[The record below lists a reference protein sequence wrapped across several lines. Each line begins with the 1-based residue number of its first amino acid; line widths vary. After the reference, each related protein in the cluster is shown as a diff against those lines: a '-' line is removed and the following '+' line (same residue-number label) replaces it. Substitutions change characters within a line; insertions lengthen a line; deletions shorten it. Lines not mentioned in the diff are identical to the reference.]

1 MTMVRSQV
9 LARMM
14 APKIQEDE
22 NIVNNNNKGDSPAFK
37 LNIEDTAVHGGNT
50 DSNSTNNSQFSSM
63 SDEESYE
70 CYGENDMENS
80 SPVNNVITNS
90 VENPITNVL
99 GLKRNTW
106 LRTSLRRTTN
116 GHSAEIL
123 PNRKWGSMRHSSGKR
138 ISSNALASDLYRS
151 SSFNSSG
158 RSSICDTPDD
168 VYSDT
173 SIEEDVLDLNNK
185 VQVLQKQ
192 MNSLTDNQHLTDE
205 RYARTKEENAAL
217 QARVHMLEEQLR
229 DTELRCEERLA
240 SEERRHRELVTRVDR
255 EKQLHIDNCAIR
267 LQSIESA
274 NENLRLEAEKC
285 KSALETMRTEK
296 ISLEQRVSDLNVGAQ
311 SFKDEIRLLE
321 AELRKLKQR
330 ERDNEEIIEGL
341 TKDLEISRLE
351 KEAMITKL
359 HSPSPYV
366 TELTAQLESLKH
378 QNRSLKD
385 SYDELQAS
393 SIAKGIERG
402 RLLLTESP
410 SLASELDGLTHDDH
424 SPSSLQIN
432 KMKTALKDQ
441 QEVNDQLR
449 AYIDNILL
457 NIVENH
463 PELLEV
469 KQNL

>member
-22 NIVNNNNKGDSPAFK
+22 NIVNNNNKGDSPSFK

-70 CYGENDMENS
+70 CYGEGDMDNS
-80 SPVNNVITNS
+80 SPVNVITNV
-90 VENPITNVL
+90 VENTNANAL

-106 LRTSLRRTTN
+106 LRTSLRRTAN
-116 GHSAEIL
+116 GHSSEIL

-240 SEERRHRELVTRVDR
+240 SEERRHRELVARVDR

-285 KSALETMRTEK
+285 KSALEAMRSEK

-321 AELRKLKQR
+321 AELRKLKQK

-410 SLASELDGLTHDDH
+410 SLASELDGLTHDD
-424 SPSSLQIN
+424 
-432 KMKTALKDQ
+432 MKTALKEQ

>member
-1 MTMVRSQV
+1 MLFVMSSSSSSSSMKNKADILENCCSELEFDMWDGQFEFVGNAYDAGPTEVDV
-9 LARMM
+9 LKL
-14 APKIQEDE
+14 PKI
-22 NIVNNNNKGDSPAFK
+22 SR
-37 LNIEDTAVHGGNT
+37 
-50 DSNSTNNSQFSSM
+50 NSHVFGVQ
-63 SDEESYE
+63 
-70 CYGENDMENS
+70 
-80 SPVNNVITNS
+80 
-90 VENPITNVL
+90 
-99 GLKRNTW
+99 
-106 LRTSLRRTTN
+106 
-116 GHSAEIL
+116 
-123 PNRKWGSMRHSSGKR
+123 
-138 ISSNALASDLYRS
+138 
-151 SSFNSSG
+151 
-158 RSSICDTPDD
+158 
-168 VYSDT
+168 
-173 SIEEDVLDLNNK
+173 K

-285 KSALETMRTEK
+285 KSALETMRIEK

-330 ERDNEEIIEGL
+330 ERDNEEIIKGL
-341 TKDLEISRLE
+341 TKELEISRLE
-351 KEAMITKL
+351 KEAMIAEL
-359 HSPSPYV
+359 NSPSPYV
-366 TELTAQLESLKH
+366 TELTAQLDSLKH

-410 SLASELDGLTHDDH
+410 SLASELDGLTHDD
-424 SPSSLQIN
+424 
-432 KMKTALKDQ
+432 MKTALKDQ

>member
-1 MTMVRSQV
+1 
-9 LARMM
+9 MM
-14 APKIQEDE
+14 APKIQEE
-22 NIVNNNNKGDSPAFK
+22 NIVNNNNKGDNPKFK
-37 LNIEDTAVHGGNT
+37 LSIEDTAVHGGNT

-63 SDEESYE
+63 SEEESYE
-70 CYGENDMENS
+70 CYGEGENMDTS
-80 SPVNNVITNS
+80 SPVINTNDI
-90 VENPITNVL
+90 ECNGPNVL

-106 LRTSLRRTTN
+106 LRTSLRRTN
-116 GHSAEIL
+116 GNNTEVL

-138 ISSNALASDLYRS
+138 ISSNALASELYRS

-173 SIEEDVLDLNNK
+173 SIEEDVHDLNNK

-192 MNSLTDNQHLTDE
+192 MNALADNQSLTDE

-229 DTELRCEERLA
+229 DTELRYEERLA

-267 LQSIESA
+267 LQNIEAA
-274 NENLRLEAEKC
+274 NENMRQEAEKC
-285 KSALETMRTEK
+285 KLMLETTRNEK
-296 ISLEQRVSDLNVGAQ
+296 IVLEQRVGDLNISLQ
-311 SFKDEIRLLE
+311 SFRDEIHILE
-321 AELRKLKQR
+321 AELRKQKQR
-330 ERDNEEIIEGL
+330 VRENEEIIEGL
-341 TKDLEISRLE
+341 TKELEASRLE
-351 KEAMITKL
+351 KEAMVTKL

-402 RLLLTESP
+402 RMLLTESP
-410 SLASELDGLTHDDH
+410 SLASELDGLTHED
-424 SPSSLQIN
+424 
-432 KMKTALKDQ
+432 MKSALKDQ

>member
-1 MTMVRSQV
+1 
-9 LARMM
+9 MM
-14 APKIQEDE
+14 APKLQEE
-22 NIVNNNNKGDSPAFK
+22 NIINNNNKGDNPKFK
-37 LNIEDTAVHGGNT
+37 LNIEDSTAVNGGNT

-63 SDEESYE
+63 SEEESYE
-70 CYGENDMENS
+70 CYGEGDNVMDTS
-80 SPVNNVITNS
+80 SPIISVNGI
-90 VENPITNVL
+90 ENNNPNQL

-106 LRTSLRRTTN
+106 LRTSLRRTN
-116 GHSAEIL
+116 GNNTEVL

-138 ISSNALASDLYRS
+138 ISSNALASELYRS

-173 SIEEDVLDLNNK
+173 SIEEDVHDLNNK

-192 MNSLTDNQHLTDE
+192 MNVLADNQTLTDE

-229 DTELRCEERLA
+229 DTELRYEERLA

-267 LQSIESA
+267 LQNFKVAKESV
-274 NENLRLEAEKC
+274 RLEAEKY
-285 KSALETMRTEK
+285 KSMFETIRNEK
-296 ISLEQRVSDLNVGAQ
+296 IVLENRVDDLKLSLQ
-311 SFKDEIRLLE
+311 SFKDEIHILE
-321 AELRKLKQR
+321 AELRKQKQQIK
-330 ERDNEEIIEGL
+330 ENEEIIEGL
-341 TKDLEISRLE
+341 TKEIEVSRIE
-351 KEAMITKL
+351 KEAMVTEL

-366 TELTAQLESLKH
+366 TELTTQLEFLKH
-378 QNRSLKD
+378 QNQSLKD
-385 SYDELQAS
+385 SYDELQS
-393 SIAKGIERG
+393 STIAKSIEKG
-402 RLLLTESP
+402 RILLNESP

-424 SPSSLQIN
+424 SPSSLQLK

-441 QEVNDQLR
+441 QDVNDQLR